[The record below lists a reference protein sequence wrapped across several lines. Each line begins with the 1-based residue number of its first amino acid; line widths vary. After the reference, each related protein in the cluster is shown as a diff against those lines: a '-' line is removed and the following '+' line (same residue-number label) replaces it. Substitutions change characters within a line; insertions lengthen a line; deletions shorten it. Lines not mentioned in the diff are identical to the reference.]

1 MRLRQKYKNAKKE
14 IERLKR
20 LDLHI
25 NNVYIKTTVRNT
37 VKYKAVY
44 SPPDDFCPREYVER
58 ILAEKFLPAI
68 LENMKVDVEY
78 YHTITNHPVYTAT
91 VMFVDLKGKTDI
103 SETG

>member
-14 IERLKR
+14 IEWLKGFCP
-20 LDLHI
+20 HK
-25 NNVYIKTTVRNT
+25 NNVYIKPTVRNP
-37 VKYKAVY
+37 VKYKASY
-44 SPPDDFCPREYVER
+44 SPPYDFYPREYVER

-68 LENMKVDVEY
+68 LENMKVDVD

-103 SETG
+103 

>member
-14 IERLKR
+14 IEWLKR
-20 LDLHI
+20 FYPLL
-25 NNVYIKTTVRNT
+25 NNDYIKLTVRNP
-37 VKYKAVY
+37 VKYKAEY
-44 SPPDDFCPREYVER
+44 SPPDDFYPREYVER

-103 SETG
+103 